1 MTLSRWYWSASA
13 AVTVLILLY
22 YYYYTTTLLVPPSGR
37 TPEGIWL
44 GILGFAAMI
53 GALLY
58 SARRR
63 GLGKAMQRIAVDPD
77 VRKDLKMRE
86 RRALEQLQT
95 LQRQV
100 LRNPLSNPRT
110 IRQQARK
117 ILKENDV
124 TRYIQTRV
132 VGGRGQG
139 LRLDISRRE
148 WAGRLETWY
157 YWHLILGCLS
167 VVLILTHAGFRF
179 GNLIATL
186 AFIFLVG
193 VVLTGILGYFLYWF
207 VPPALTKIEE
217 RVEKTPEELREELT
231 EVNQTLDRIIQGKSE
246 LFQEIYKQETSIP
259 GVSLQPSWRWIL
271 GPADIQRDTARP
283 DRLRLIVREIPGH
296 EQEDF
301 REMVRLVFQKEK
313 LEVSLYPQLRYD
325 YLLKIWLAFHIPLT
339 AGLMIFSVIHIVAI
353 LYY

>member
-1 MTLSRWYWSASA
+1 
-13 AVTVLILLY
+13 
-22 YYYYTTTLLVPPSGR
+22 
-37 TPEGIWL
+37 
-44 GILGFAAMI
+44 
-53 GALLY
+53 
-58 SARRR
+58 
-63 GLGKAMQRIAVDPD
+63 
-77 VRKDLKMRE
+77 
-86 RRALEQLQT
+86 
-95 LQRQV
+95 
-100 LRNPLSNPRT
+100 
-110 IRQQARK
+110 
-117 ILKENDV
+117 
-124 TRYIQTRV
+124 
-132 VGGRGQG
+132 
-139 LRLDISRRE
+139 
-148 WAGRLETWY
+148 
-157 YWHLILGCLS
+157 
-167 VVLILTHAGFRF
+167 
-179 GNLIATL
+179 
-186 AFIFLVG
+186 
-193 VVLTGILGYFLYWF
+193 
-207 VPPALTKIEE
+207 
-217 RVEKTPEELREELT
+217 LREELT